1 MGWSFAFKEL
11 LNRTGVTPEFQL
23 DLLPNIKSLGYRAYS
38 HIGQVKVKNFAARGT
53 SVIPSRWNV
62 SFGGF
67 IVVLQGDLRD
77 LLQRT
82 NKGDL
87 AAVYVSIDGVKER
100 VAFGQLKGITRRG
113 FSPEWTLTFVDLLQA
128 LSTSTRR
135 NVGGQPS
142 PSSANPPQIPLFYTA
157 GRSSSLTA
165 NWSPGDTTLSVNN
178 PTFFERE
185 TGKNGV
191 IKVRDNAGAGDYFL
205 EYASIAGSNL
215 ATTPNSGQAS
225 YPSQRAAYAVTT
237 AQNATATHC
246 VMLEDHP
253 ADIIG
258 KLITSTGAGNNGSL
272 DTLPETSSFGG
283 DFASDLFDFSDSR
296 ISKRIIRGR
305 TNSFYKWKLVFDE
318 PPANGIRS
326 ICNTAAQ
333 LGQWPVFRQGA
344 VSWRGCFHPDNIGMS
359 YNVTPQGAG
368 IPIIDD
374 NDIVE
379 IVSHDLFAQNQ
390 TSQYTVNR
398 LKYDVSTV
406 PFGTGITAATSVN
419 VRGGFAQ
426 ALPQQQEIERS
437 SFFIYAP
444 AASSTML
451 DQAQGD
457 NDRMKAFDGFTYE
470 RLTMRLRLGFAI
482 LTAGDCVAITSH
494 YLYGLNEKPAPPHRL
509 RPDSF
514 VLKRAM
520 VTASSFDILKQT
532 CTIEVVICSGSNDV

>member
-1 MGWSFAFKEL
+1 MGWSTAFKDQ
-11 LNRTGVTPEFQL
+11 LNRPGITPRFQL
-23 DLLPNIKSLGYRAYS
+23 DMLPNIRSLGYRAYS
-38 HIGQVKVKNFAARGT
+38 HQGAVKVKNFAMRGT
-53 SVIPSRWNV
+53 SVIPGRWNV

-77 LLQRT
+77 LFQRI
-82 NKGDL
+82 NKGDF
-87 AAVYVSIDGVKER
+87 AAVYVTLNGVKER
-100 VAFGQLKGITRRG
+100 VAVGQLKGITRRG
-113 FSPEWTLTFVDLLQA
+113 FAPEWTLTFVDLLQA
-128 LSTSTRR
+128 LQTSTRR

-142 PSSANPPQIPLFYTA
+142 PSSANPPQIPLFYSA
-157 GRSSSLTA
+157 GRFSDLTA
-165 NWSPGDTTLSVNN
+165 NWSPGDTVLSVNQ
-178 PTFFERE
+178 PSYFEKEATR
-185 TGKNGV
+185 NGV
-191 IKVRDNAGAGDYFL
+191 IKVSDNSGGGDFFL
-205 EYASIAGSNL
+205 EYDNISGSNL
-215 ATTPNSGQAS
+215 RTFSGQAS
-225 YPSQRAAYAVTT
+225 YPSVRAAYALTT
-237 AQNATATHC
+237 AQNARAYHC
-246 VMLEDHP
+246 VMLNDHP
-253 ADIIG
+253 ADIFG
-258 KLITSTGAGNNGSL
+258 KLIQSTGTGRNGPL
-272 DTLPETSSFGG
+272 DTLPESSSFGG
-283 DFASDLFDFSDSR
+283 DFASDLYDISDAT

-305 TNSFYKWKLVFDE
+305 ANVDYKWKLVFDE

-326 ICNTAAQ
+326 ICNLASQ
-333 LGQWPVFRQGA
+333 LGQWPIFRQGA

-398 LKYDVSTV
+398 LKYDNSTV
-406 PFGTGITAATSVN
+406 PFGTGLASTTSVN

-451 DQAQGD
+451 DQARGD

-470 RLTMRLRLGFAI
+470 RLTLRLKLGFAI
-482 LTAGDCVAITSH
+482 LSAGDCVAISCK
-494 YLYGLNEKPAPPHRL
+494 YLYGLNERPAGQARMNG
-509 RPDSF
+509 DSF

-520 VTASSFDILKQT
+520 VTATSFDILKQT
-532 CTIEVVICSGSNDV
+532 CTIECVICSGSIDV